1 VFHSHPLKEDLDM
14 KTSFALLVAFA
25 LVACS
30 GPAQPPS
37 SLYCPDTLSEAG
49 LFANTAGSGEGLE
62 VVGTTGY
69 LANGG
74 DGLRV
79 IDLSNLGAPVEVGVF
94 PTTGAS
100 ADDIVVDGG
109 QAFLAANASIVSLD
123 VSSDTPSEIGRI
135 PAVGSSVR
143 LALLGDRLVVAENH
157 GGMRVIDVTDPAA
170 PTQLGSLEDETMN
183 DLVADG
189 DYAYVNGAGEVR
201 ILDISDPSM
210 PAALASYRDADPA
223 APNVFQ
229 PGSFGLAISGSTF
242 YFGNGV
248 QVYLLDV
255 TDPAAPVKLSA
266 LDVLDD
272 VTSSALDGGCLYVGY
287 GDGGISAIDVSDSAA
302 PKLVSTYRPDTYS
315 GAVRAIV
322 VQDDVVYA
330 TEVGVG
336 LHILQ

>member
-1 VFHSHPLKEDLDM
+1 LE
-14 KTSFALLVAFA
+14 
-25 LVACS
+25 S
-30 GPAQPPS
+30 GN
-37 SLYCPDTLSEAG
+37 SLTFDYVIVGAGSAGCVLANRLSENPGVSVLLLEAG
-49 LFANTAGSGEGLE
+49 GNDPFW
-62 VVGTTGY
+62 
-69 LANGG
+69 
-74 DGLRV
+74 DW
-79 IDLSNLGAPVEVGVF
+79 
-94 PTTGAS
+94 
-100 ADDIVVDGG
+100 
-109 QAFLAANASIVSLD
+109 
-123 VSSDTPSEIGRI
+123 RI
-135 PAVGSSVR
+135 R
-143 LALLGDRLVVAENH
+143 
-157 GGMRVIDVTDPAA
+157 
-170 PTQLGSLEDETMN
+170 
-183 DLVADG
+183 
-189 DYAYVNGAGEVR
+189 
-201 ILDISDPSM
+201 M